1 MTCLIDAEMK
11 EIFGMILGK
20 LDSLDKK
27 VIKNSLELES
37 MQSDMKTIIKV
48 QRSQSQEL
56 NRKLDDISDDIK
68 KDISLH
74 STAIKD
80 VSIDVRKLEEGQI
93 SLEKDV
99 SALIR
104 RIG

>member
-1 MTCLIDAEMK
+1 MK
-11 EIFGMILGK
+11 EMLGMIVGK

-27 VIKNSLELES
+27 VTRNSIEIES
-37 MQSDMKTIIKV
+37 IQSDIKIVLEV
-48 QRSQSQEL
+48 QKNQYEEL
-56 NRKLDDISDDIK
+56 NRKLDDISYEIK

-74 STAIKD
+74 STVIKD

-99 SALIR
+99 SVLIR
-104 RIG
+104 KIG